1 MSDRLSLE
9 QKDLKIV
16 RLTPLMHELL
26 PRPAVLLA
34 LDLLL
39 LGRPQLAPAAA
50 DEDVS
55 DLSTQ

>member
-1 MSDRLSLE
+1 
-9 QKDLKIV
+9 
-16 RLTPLMHELL
+16 MHELL

>member
-1 MSDRLSLE
+1 MRLAPL
-9 QKDLKIV
+9 V
-16 RLTPLMHELL
+16 RELL

-39 LGRPQLAPAAA
+39 LGRPQLASTAA